1 MGDLVDYRPT
11 NSALM
16 LAQQDPEQ
24 ALAAYEKRLKD
35 AEDLEK
41 KLKMIDEL
49 VPTRP
54 TNVMGSTAGAGS
66 GEFHMYRQVR
76 RKEQDRVRRMEA
88 YEAKRTQEE
97 EFEAKR
103 TKAQQEIEARTSKKR
118 AKRQKTKE
126 KKKAAKVAKAA
137 DGGAAAGGAQ
147 QQQQQGPQS
156 DSEDSGS
163 EGPEQ
168 AALD

>member
-1 MGDLVDYRPT
+1 MGDMVEYKPT

-16 LAQQDPEQ
+16 LAQKDPEQ
-24 ALAAYEKRLKD
+24 ALAEYEKRLKD

-54 TNVMGSTAGAGS
+54 FNVMGSTAGAGS

-76 RKEQDRVRRMEA
+76 RKEQDRVKRMDAEF
-88 YEAKRTQEE
+88 EKRKAAE

-103 TKAQQEIEARTSKKR
+103 QQAQQELEARTSKKR
-118 AKRQKTKE
+118 AKRQKKKD
-126 KKKAAKVAKAA
+126 KKKAAKAAKTSDGGAA
-137 DGGAAAGGAQ
+137 GGGAAAGQ
-147 QQQQQGPQS
+147 QS
-156 DSEDSGS
+156 DSDDSGS
-163 EGPEQ
+163 EEPEQ